1 MEGMFCRRLKPEIK
15 FVLPSLYKAENT
27 LCCHQQSLKRAD
39 IIVAKH
45 CSILYTDQATN
56 IFISMPLNLCFFANS
71 MPLNLTKQFIIK
83 YTYKNHCT

>member
-1 MEGMFCRRLKPEIK
+1 MGIQTPAGIPRMEGMFCRRLKPEIK

-45 CSILYTDQATN
+45 YSILYTDQATN
-56 IFISMPLNLCFFANS
+56 ILYIQAT
-71 MPLNLTKQFIIK
+71 PLNLTKQFII
-83 YTYKNHCT
+83 TRI